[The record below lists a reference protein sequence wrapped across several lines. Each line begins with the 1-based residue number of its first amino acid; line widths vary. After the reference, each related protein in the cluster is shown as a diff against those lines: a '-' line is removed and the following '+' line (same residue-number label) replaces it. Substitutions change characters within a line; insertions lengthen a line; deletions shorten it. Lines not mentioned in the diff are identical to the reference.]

1 MRFIVPFAPQSAMR
15 PNYSSE
21 TGRPSHM
28 FMPKTYRKWRDETNL
43 WFEDWL
49 FDTDY
54 RLLKECLYLDDGRN
68 IRNLDT
74 GRFQP
79 DFCGYALSAVF
90 VVKARKD
97 GKPFPLSRPDIDNYA
112 KALTDMIFES
122 RSFKNAELDDKL
134 IQSMNLLKRCAK
146 EGEEPHFEAE
156 LKML

>member
-54 RLLKECLYLDDGRN
+54 N

-122 RSFKNAELDDKL
+122 RSFKNAALDDKQ

-146 EGEEPHFEAE
+146 EGEEPHIEAE

>member
-54 RLLKECLYLDDGRN
+54 RLLKECLYLDDGR
-68 IRNLDT
+68 IR
-74 GRFQP
+74 
-79 DFCGYALSAVF
+79 LSDIRGLAKV
-90 VVKARKD
+90 
-97 GKPFPLSRPDIDNYA
+97 PFLVSCVPVHERRCRL
-112 KALTDMIFES
+112 
-122 RSFKNAELDDKL
+122 AETW
-134 IQSMNLLKRCAK
+134 RRTACAPQLGSPICHNHCSK
-146 EGEEPHFEAE
+146 S
-156 LKML
+156 LVR